1 MQAIRRSYCFLLCTG
16 IFISG
21 LILSLGYLLSE
32 GAAWSI
38 IISSVNGSAWELT
51 KPFIIILIFSAFL
64 DLSCLRPSLLRYV
77 SDKLISIGIFT
88 LLSLTGLRLLNI
100 CFSGTLTFPPELIRY
115 PYIFICICISQLV
128 LYTLYNR
135 AVRTELFFMPLLTG
149 LAVLLGFILFRT
161 AIVCY

>member
-1 MQAIRRSYCFLLCTG
+1 MIRRCYRFLLCPG
-16 IFISG
+16 IFIFG
-21 LILSLGYLLSE
+21 LFLSLGYILSE

-51 KPFIIILIFSAFL
+51 KPFIIILIFSVFL

-88 LLSLTGLRLLNI
+88 FMSLTGLRLLNTI
-100 CFSGTLTFPPELIRY
+100 FSGAVTFYPELIRY
-115 PYIFICICISQLV
+115 SYIFICICISQLV

-135 AVRTELFFMPLLTG
+135 AVRTELFFMPLLAG

-161 AIVCY
+161 AIVYF